1 MNLTSQTLPRAT
13 RKRSRVLAWLAPG
26 TVLGACLVSM
36 SALHAQPQSAAADGL
51 KLYLERAAT
60 GLPGRVEVVVGQL
73 DERLQLAPCARVEPF
88 LPVISRLWGKT
99 QIGLRCAEGA
109 SWSVYLPV
117 QIRVFAPALIA
128 TRTIGF
134 GHSVGAD
141 DARLEEVEVS
151 REPGAPIADLPSLD
165 GKTAARVIA
174 AGQILRAEH
183 FRTPPAIGAGDTVRL
198 ILNGAGFSISA
209 SGRALS
215 SAAEGQSVR
224 VQTDSGRV
232 VQGVARSGRL
242 VEMRL

>member
-1 MNLTSQTLPRAT
+1 MNLLSSAAT
-13 RKRSRVLAWLAPG
+13 RLAGTPPG
-26 TVLGACLVSM
+26 IAALWAVAAFLGAGLICIPL
-36 SALHAQPQSAAADGL
+36 AHAQPQAAAADGI

-60 GLPGRVEVVVGQL
+60 GLPGRVEVVLGRL
-73 DERLQLAPCARVEPF
+73 DERLQLAPCGRVEPF
-88 LPVISRLWGKT
+88 LPATSRLWGKT

-117 QIRVFAPALIA
+117 DIRVFAPALIA

-134 GHSVGAD
+134 GNAVGQED
-141 DARLEEVEVS
+141 TRMEEVEVS
-151 REPGAPIADLPSLD
+151 REPGSPLADPASLE

-215 SAAEGQSVR
+215 TAADGQSVR

>member
-1 MNLTSQTLPRAT
+1 MTLPAPTPTRHTGIPAGIALLLALAT
-13 RKRSRVLAWLAPG
+13 F
-26 TVLGACLVSM
+26 LGAGPWGMS
-36 SALHAQPQSAAADGL
+36 SALAQPQSAAAEGI

-60 GLPGRVEVVVGQL
+60 GLSGRVEVVLGRL

-88 LPVISRLWGKT
+88 LPANSRLWGKT

-117 QIRVFAPALIA
+117 DIRVFAPALIA
-128 TRTIGF
+128 TRAIGF
-134 GHSVGAD
+134 GNAVGQD
-141 DARLEEVEVS
+141 DTRLEEVEVS
-151 REPGAPIADLPSLD
+151 REPGSPLADMASLE
-165 GKTAARVIA
+165 GRTAARVIA

-215 SAAEGQSVR
+215 TAAEGQSVR

-232 VQGVARSGRL
+232 VQGVARSGRQ

>member
-1 MNLTSQTLPRAT
+1 MNLPAFTPTRGSGISTGAALLLAVATL
-13 RKRSRVLAWLAPG
+13 
-26 TVLGACLVSM
+26 LGAGLWNM
-36 SALHAQPQSAAADGL
+36 ASAQTQPQSAAAEGIR
-51 KLYLERAAT
+51 LYLERAAT
-60 GLPGRVEVVVGQL
+60 GLPGRVEVVVGRL

-88 LPVISRLWGKT
+88 LPANSRLWGKT

-117 QIRVFAPALIA
+117 DIRVFAPALIA
-128 TRTIGF
+128 TRAIGL
-134 GHSVGAD
+134 GSVAGQD
-141 DARLEEVEVS
+141 DTRLEEVEVS
-151 REPGAPIADLPSLD
+151 RESGTPLADPASLE
-165 GKTAARVIA
+165 GKTAARMIA

-198 ILNGAGFSISA
+198 ILNGSGFSISA

-215 SAAEGQSVR
+215 TAAEGQSVR

>member
-1 MNLTSQTLPRAT
+1 MPAAVAAL
-13 RKRSRVLAWLAPG
+13 LAVAAVFGAAL
-26 TVLGACLVSM
+26 LGISPAN
-36 SALHAQPQSAAADGL
+36 AQPQSAAADGVR
-51 KLYLERAAT
+51 LYLERAAT
-60 GLPGRVEVVVGQL
+60 GLPGRVEVVLGRL

-88 LPVISRLWGKT
+88 LPANSRLWGKT

-117 QIRVFAPALIA
+117 DVRVFAPALIA

-134 GHSVGAD
+134 GHSVGPD
-141 DARLEEVEVS
+141 DTRLEEVEVS
-151 REPGAPIADLPSLD
+151 REPGAPLADVPGLD

-198 ILNGAGFSISA
+198 VLNGAGFSISA

-215 SAAEGQSVR
+215 AAAEGQSVR

>member
-1 MNLTSQTLPRAT
+1 MNLPSPVPLR
-13 RKRSRVLAWLAPG
+13 RSDTPTGIAAYLALAAL
-26 TVLGACLVSM
+26 VGAGLFCCQ
-36 SALHAQPQSAAADGL
+36 AARAQPQTAAADGIR
-51 KLYLERAAT
+51 LYLERAAT
-60 GLPGRVEVVVGQL
+60 GLPGRVEVVLGRL

-88 LPVISRLWGKT
+88 LPANSRLWGKT

-117 QIRVFAPALIA
+117 DIRVFAPALVA
-128 TRTIGF
+128 ARTIGF
-134 GHSVGAD
+134 GNVVGQD
-141 DARLEEVEVS
+141 DTRLDEVEVS
-151 REPGAPIADLPSLD
+151 REPGAPLADLQSLE

-198 ILNGAGFSISA
+198 ILNGAGFSITA

-215 SAAEGQSVR
+215 AAAEGQSVR